1 MKIIN
6 SIFLYLCI
14 GLTTII
20 TIFTIINI
28 NPQTPLIGVTLN
40 AEKADLNVHN
50 ILYGKWQN
58 TFDQWYSE
66 NFPTRNYWVKCY
78 DQILYSTGNTVNNIK
93 AGHNG
98 DLHGVMW
105 IEGYLEQNIDEN
117 TLDNYLVNIKLIE
130 SELIK
135 RGKKFFYIISP
146 NKAEVYEDTMPWN
159 YKFAQ
164 NGISNRAMLRR
175 KLIDFFSTQTEISYF
190 DTYDLMKDLRQ
201 CGDFEPFSKTGIHWN
216 QYGGG
221 ESLKRILSELEN
233 QNIFLPEM
241 ECKYTITA
249 TPELG
254 EDDYQKLL
262 NVWYSSYTEHYP
274 SASIDFLSDNEEIH
288 VYSMTTSFSNIF
300 VEFFLKYGMPFA
312 SYKRLYYNQLSTELY
327 NNNGI
332 VEGVQWKEGKQM
344 KDVDYEAIVSESDLI
359 IIEHNAGELPIVHI
373 EFVQRLADYFRNT
386 QSDI

>member
-50 ILYGKWQN
+50 LLYGKWQN

-78 DQILYSTGNTVNNIK
+78 DQILYSTGNTVNNVK

-221 ESLKRILSELEN
+221 NL
-233 QNIFLPEM
+233 
-241 ECKYTITA
+241 
-249 TPELG
+249 
-254 EDDYQKLL
+254 
-262 NVWYSSYTEHYP
+262 
-274 SASIDFLSDNEEIH
+274 
-288 VYSMTTSFSNIF
+288 
-300 VEFFLKYGMPFA
+300 
-312 SYKRLYYNQLSTELY
+312 
-327 NNNGI
+327 
-332 VEGVQWKEGKQM
+332 
-344 KDVDYEAIVSESDLI
+344 
-359 IIEHNAGELPIVHI
+359 
-373 EFVQRLADYFRNT
+373 
-386 QSDI
+386 